1 MLSEKYKLLI
11 YVVHSCLESNRNKL
25 VVDGKTTVDNF
36 RENKTNNDKC
46 LEIHKFVLDNFI
58 YELSWNQLANGIN
71 LFLKTNL

>member
-1 MLSEKYKLLI
+1 M
-11 YVVHSCLESNRNKL
+11 

-46 LEIHKFVLDNFI
+46 LEIHKFVLDNFN